1 MQRTSKRRKL
11 HVKTITVAFH
21 NQPIS
26 PPPVQVALIT
36 RHREAATEQMKMNPW
51 TLSVLLLLAG
61 KL

>member
-1 MQRTSKRRKL
+1 MQRISKRRKL

-36 RHREAATEQMKMNPW
+36 RHREEATEQMNPW